1 MLPDSTFLPPTPVA
15 VFDISDLSQFPPL
28 NASKRPATD
37 TISNSTVKCPR
48 MSIQHCG
55 DHEQNSDVEADPPL
69 VIGKSVNENK
79 NEYENELQKLK
90 DELAE
95 AKKAIDDIKGAQSNN
110 DEFSKNV
117 EDLKS
122 AVLALER
129 SKGNDLKIVDSYK
142 NQLIRIDQGCLEVLE
157 SFSQRLKKV
166 EEVLIKSRKGIDT
179 SDETVEKE
187 TIGESDQPS
196 HTCAVQ

>member
-28 NASKRPATD
+28 TASKRPATD
-37 TISNSTVKCPR
+37 TLSNSTVKCPR
-48 MSIQHCG
+48 MSTQHYG
-55 DHEQNSDVEADPPL
+55 DHEQKSDVKADPPL
-69 VIGKSVNENK
+69 VNGQSGNGNK
-79 NEYENELQKLK
+79 NEYENELQKVK
-90 DELAE
+90 EELAE
-95 AKKAIDDIKGAQSNN
+95 AKKAINDIRGAQSN
-110 DEFSKNV
+110 DKFSKSDV

-142 NQLIRIDQGCLEVLE
+142 NQLIRIDQGSLEVLE